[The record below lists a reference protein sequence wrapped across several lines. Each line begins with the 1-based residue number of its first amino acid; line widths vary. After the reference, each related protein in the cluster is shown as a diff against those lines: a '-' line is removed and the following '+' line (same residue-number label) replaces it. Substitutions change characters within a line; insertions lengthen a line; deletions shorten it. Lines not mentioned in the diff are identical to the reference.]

1 MKSRTVARVVRVA
14 LVALC
19 AIIGVVLLVM
29 GRHVLGAVVLVGG
42 AGLLGMGTQVIGD
55 PHDIHGLPAGVSAA
69 DIKAY
74 LVGPIAEPPSPT
86 RSARWAGT
94 LPAAPTETAAP
105 TDTTRAA
112 ATATTAGRRVPGN
125 DRLAES
131 PADR

>member
-74 LVGPIAEPPSPT
+74 RRAIAEPPSPT

-125 DRLAES
+125 DRFAES

>member
-42 AGLLGMGTQVIGD
+42 AGLLGMGTQVLGD

-74 LVGPIAEPPSPT
+74 RRAHRGATISDAIRALGGDAPGGPDRDGGPDRHDEGGGNGDDGRPPG
-86 RSARWAGT
+86 AGQ
-94 LPAAPTETAAP
+94 
-105 TDTTRAA
+105 
-112 ATATTAGRRVPGN
+112 
-125 DRLAES
+125 
-131 PADR
+131 

>member
-29 GRHVLGAVVLVGG
+29 GRHVLGA
-42 AGLLGMGTQVIGD
+42 
-55 PHDIHGLPAGVSAA
+55 S
-69 DIKAY
+69 
-74 LVGPIAEPPSPT
+74 
-86 RSARWAGT
+86 
-94 LPAAPTETAAP
+94 
-105 TDTTRAA
+105 
-112 ATATTAGRRVPGN
+112 AGRRVPGN

>member
-74 LVGPIAEPPSPT
+74 RRAHRGATISDAIRALGGDAPGGPDRDGGPNRHDEGGGNGDDGRPPG
-86 RSARWAGT
+86 AGQ
-94 LPAAPTETAAP
+94 
-105 TDTTRAA
+105 
-112 ATATTAGRRVPGN
+112 
-125 DRLAES
+125 
-131 PADR
+131 